1 MFRFLLRPRWI
12 ALGIFAVVMSVLC
25 VRLGF
30 WQLDR
35 LHGRRY
41 YNHLFEQGMTTPAQ
55 PVEHLIDGAPG
66 NAPLLY
72 AHATATGTYDTAHE
86 MILYGRMQDDQ
97 PGNHVLTPLR
107 LADGRAVVVD
117 RGWVPFDMDTPPVTA
132 ATPPTGTVTVTG
144 LLDPSVP
151 DPTPHAGN
159 PTTFA
164 HVDLQRIG
172 ALLPYPVLPYYVQLQ
187 QQSPAQPDR
196 LPVPPPAP
204 ELDDGPHLGY
214 ALQWFSFATIAG
226 LGFLLLVVR
235 EVLDGRRATVP
246 PAAPAEAAP

>member
-1 MFRFLLRPRWI
+1 MFRFLLKPRWI

-35 LHGRRY
+35 LHGRRF
-41 YNHLFEQGMTTPAQ
+41 YNHLFEQGMTTPPQ
-55 PVEHLIDGAPG
+55 PVQSLLDGRG
-66 NAPLLY
+66 SGTLLY
-72 AHATATGTYDTAHE
+72 QHASATGTYDTAHE

-107 LADGRAVVVD
+107 LPDGRAVIID
-117 RGWVPFDMDTPPVTA
+117 RGWVPFDMDAPPVAA

-144 LLDPSVP
+144 LLDPSVT
-151 DPTPHAGN
+151 DDSPHAGDS
-159 PTTFA
+159 TTYA
-164 HVDLQRIG
+164 HVDLNRMG
-172 ALLPYPVLPYYVQLQ
+172 AQLPYPVLPYYIQLQ
-187 QQSPAQPDR
+187 QQSPAQTAT

-214 ALQWFSFATIAG
+214 ALQWFSFATIAA
-226 LGFLLLVVR
+226 LGFLLLVVKEVRDVHR
-235 EVLDGRRATVP
+235 EVAAP
-246 PAAPAEAAP
+246 PAP